1 MKKYLSFFR
10 LRFTM
15 GLQYRAAAFGGI
27 TTQFVW
33 GAMEIMI
40 FWAFY
45 RSDASAFPMSFSATA
60 SYLWLQQAFLAFFAT
75 WMMDTDI
82 FDSIL
87 NGNVA
92 YELCRPVDI
101 YNMWFSKGIATRLS
115 RAVLR
120 CFPILIVAFLLPQPY
135 GMNAPASPK
144 HFILF
149 LITLILGLFMTV
161 SLCVLI
167 CILAFFTISPMG
179 LQMVFTSMTDFFA
192 GALIPLPFFPEKMQR
207 IMELLPFAA
216 MQNVPLR
223 IYGGG
228 MNTREIQEAVFLQ
241 IFWLVTVTFI
251 GKILCRLA
259 QKRITVQGG

>member
-1 MKKYLSFFR
+1 
-10 LRFTM
+10 M

-82 FDSIL
+82 FDSIV

-92 YELCRPVDI
+92 YELCRPISI
-101 YNMWFSKGIATRLS
+101 YNMWFSKGLATRLS

-149 LITLILGLFMTV
+149 LITLILGLLMTV

-179 LQMVFTSMTDFFA
+179 LQMIFTSMTDFFA
-192 GALIPLPFFPEKMQR
+192 GALIPLPFFPEKIRQV
-207 IMELLPFAA
+207 MELLPFAA

-223 IYGGG
+223 IYGGS
-228 MNTREIQEAVFLQ
+228 MSCQEIQKAVFLQ
-241 IFWLVTVTFI
+241 IFWLVVVTFT
-251 GKILCRLA
+251 GKILCQLA